1 MRIFLVLIAALCLQ
15 GCVASVAKTI
25 VTAPF
30 KIAGATVDA
39 LTTSRDEADLKRGR
53 DIRKA
58 EERQKMADK
67 KARKQAQKQAD
78 KDAQASEY

>member
-1 MRIFLVLIAALCLQ
+1 MRIFLVLIAMLCLQ

-53 DIRKA
+53 DVRKA
-58 EERQKMADK
+58 EERQKKADK
-67 KARKQAQKQAD
+67 KARKQTE
-78 KDAQASEY
+78 KDAQRDEY

>member
-1 MRIFLVLIAALCLQ
+1 MRLIAVCLLCLTLQ

-30 KIAGATVDA
+30 KVAGATVDA

-53 DIRKA
+53 EIRKA
-58 EERQKMADK
+58 EEKQRKLDK
-67 KARKQAQKQAD
+67 KARKQSER
-78 KDAQASEY
+78 DARDNAY

>member
-1 MRIFLVLIAALCLQ
+1 MRVMAVFLVALSLQ

-30 KIAGATVDA
+30 KVAGATVDA

-53 DIRKA
+53 QVRKA
-58 EERQKMADK
+58 EEQQAKADK
-67 KARKQAQKQAD
+67 KARKQAE
-78 KDAQASEY
+78 KDARASGY

>member
-1 MRIFLVLIAALCLQ
+1 MRVMAVFLVALSLQ

-30 KIAGATVDA
+30 KVAGATVDA

-53 DIRKA
+53 QVRKA
-58 EERQKMADK
+58 EEQQAKADK
-67 KARKQAQKQAD
+67 KARKQAER
-78 KDAQASEY
+78 DARASGY